1 MAQAHPDMT
10 FDAIDH
16 WLPLTSLVGSRDIQR
31 DSVQGNPVSGIALA
45 ADANDDDADYAM
57 PRDPNFCDIDV
68 THLSAQDHEDDSF
81 TSDDAP
87 SPIATITPFS
97 PFQPIM
103 DICKIITQNVHGL
116 WCRSRNGDGSI
127 IPNCERNMTKLEYLP
142 YRMRCDDIDAWLVQ
156 ETWLEDNDFDTNIGG
171 YHMFRTNSS
180 IGDTGHNHL
189 SYHQGSTKR
198 GNLPDPPSP
207 SQLIHQVHL
216 LVALL
221 DSRLNPTA
229 ATIERKIK
237 GKSLRI

>member
-68 THLSAQDHEDDSF
+68 AHLSAPDHEDDSF

-87 SPIATITPFS
+87 SPITTIIPFS

-103 DICKIITQNVHGL
+103 DICKIITQNIQGL
-116 WCRSRNGDGSI
+116 WCRSRNGDGSVI
-127 IPNCERNMTKLEYLP
+127 LNCERDMTKLEYFV
-142 YRMRCDDIDAWLVQ
+142 YRMRCNDIDAWLVQ
-156 ETWLEDNDFDTNIGG
+156 EMWLEDDDFDTNIGG
-171 YHMFRTNSS
+171 YHMFRTNSL
-180 IGDTGHNHL
+180 IGDTGRNHL
-189 SYHQGSTKR
+189 FRGVAIILSPRFYQAWKSAGSPKPITR
-198 GNLPDPPSP
+198 S
-207 SQLIHQVHL
+207 I
-216 LVALL
+216 
-221 DSRLNPTA
+221 RC
-229 ATIERKIK
+229 ICW
-237 GKSLRI
+237 SLYWTPA